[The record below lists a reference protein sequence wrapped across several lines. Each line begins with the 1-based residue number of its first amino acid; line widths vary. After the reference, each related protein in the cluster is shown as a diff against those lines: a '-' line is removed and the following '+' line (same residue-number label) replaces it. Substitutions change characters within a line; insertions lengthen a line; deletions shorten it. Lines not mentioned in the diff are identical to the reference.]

1 SAYRDGVRCGF
12 TLFTAFSR
20 ASHPDRLHV
29 GVVDQVLPDDSTC
42 LDEYCNLATAHWGD
56 CRYKSQI
63 QIDTHDAL
71 TSTGP
76 TVARHFQQQ
85 MIRDEEF
92 CMELDAHSQVL
103 PQWDTILV
111 QEWARTNNE
120 MAVLSTYPVGFDMI
134 SPNLTYPHQS
144 SSHLCDHNKRGQM
157 LEIPICTG
165 IINIYNSNMPQL
177 SAYFGGGLSFSK
189 CHAEKR
195 APIDKHLKWVFWGE
209 EALRSYSPWHRRV
222 AQLDGGTQPHF
233 LERHALETKAKE
245 ELLSYNHIRT
255 VMKLPFEALP
265 LRRSLLDFFGLSN
278 RNASLDSEPCHQ
290 LHWVPFARAEI
301 VEALFPGWFLH
312 LSTRPAPI
320 SSMAENTTMDLA
332 DDALVALEAKLERNT
347 DTQAQQDKAD
357 ESHMVQMLMKRM
369 DAQPKQKLNS
379 QSMSIVQLV
388 PGMLVVVAMVL
399 IAYVAGSHRV
409 NKYEPVSCQG

>member
-1 SAYRDGVRCGF
+1 MLSSTFLLVGVAAAAHINWFNGVVFDLVPINQHTPLLFSQMDLRPPPPRIPPVFDIFLGVSAYRDGVRCGF

-165 IINIYNSNMPQL
+165 IINIY
-177 SAYFGGGLSFSK
+177 
-189 CHAEKR
+189 
-195 APIDKHLKWVFWGE
+195 
-209 EALRSYSPWHRRV
+209 
-222 AQLDGGTQPHF
+222 
-233 LERHALETKAKE
+233 
-245 ELLSYNHIRT
+245 
-255 VMKLPFEALP
+255 
-265 LRRSLLDFFGLSN
+265 
-278 RNASLDSEPCHQ
+278 
-290 LHWVPFARAEI
+290 
-301 VEALFPGWFLH
+301 
-312 LSTRPAPI
+312 
-320 SSMAENTTMDLA
+320 
-332 DDALVALEAKLERNT
+332 
-347 DTQAQQDKAD
+347 
-357 ESHMVQMLMKRM
+357 
-369 DAQPKQKLNS
+369 
-379 QSMSIVQLV
+379 
-388 PGMLVVVAMVL
+388 
-399 IAYVAGSHRV
+399 
-409 NKYEPVSCQG
+409 